1 MAFPLSDPALKT
13 QLIRGGGGWTGPKAT
28 GAISTPGR
36 LAAKSIWTIWSRL
49 SSSLTQ
55 DTDGVQ

>member
-28 GAISTPGR
+28 GAISTQQSGQFPPPPPAD
-36 LAAKSIWTIWSRL
+36 LLPTYL
-49 SSSLTQ
+49 DDLESS
-55 DTDGVQ
+55 